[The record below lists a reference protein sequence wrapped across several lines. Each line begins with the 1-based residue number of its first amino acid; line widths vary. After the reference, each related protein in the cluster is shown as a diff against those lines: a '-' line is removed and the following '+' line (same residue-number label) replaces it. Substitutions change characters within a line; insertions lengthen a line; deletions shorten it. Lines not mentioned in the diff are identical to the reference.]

1 MLSGDCMDKAVSN
14 AGPLIHLAEI
24 ERFEL
29 LNVFTKIYIPEKVY
43 KEVCIEGMPGERE
56 VRNAENIEVLSVTKE
71 EVKNAT
77 GCKAGES

>member
-1 MLSGDCMDKAVSN
+1 MDKAVSN

-43 KEVCIEGMPGERE
+43 KEVCIDVFG
-56 VRNAENIEVLSVTKE
+56 
-71 EVKNAT
+71 
-77 GCKAGES
+77 